1 MDWNKWMKQQME
13 RMVKEAEEFDQE
25 HKRIKEEIEK
35 HREQMREWSRM
46 FKGRICSDCNHRWFE
61 KKK

>member
-35 HREQMREWSRM
+35 HREQMREWSRKRRLKM
-46 FKGRICSDCNHRWFE
+46 GR
-61 KKK
+61 